1 MDDRRNLNSPIDRA
15 NRRGCFIVA
24 AVLLLVVAAIAFV
37 GFNGDRI
44 DDFKSSIP
52 VLGALAVGL
61 RAGGPERRMFTNVH
75 SDEGMNLSRPSVA
88 GIHQLKA

>member
-1 MDDRRNLNSPIDRA
+1 MDRRNKSNSPTDRA

-37 GFNGDRI
+37 GFSGESI

-52 VLGALAVGL
+52 VLGGLAVGFPRGDVDQIH
-61 RAGGPERRMFTNVH
+61 RAVRLAESKMPGGECSQCSH
-75 SDEGMNLSRPSVA
+75 
-88 GIHQLKA
+88 

>member
-1 MDDRRNLNSPIDRA
+1 MDRPRTSNSPIDRA

-44 DDFKSSIP
+44 DDFKSGIP
-52 VLGALAVGL
+52 ALGALAVGL
-61 RAGGPERRMFTNVH
+61 RPRRPERRMFTNVH
-75 SDEGMNLSRPSVA
+75 SDEGMNLSRPSVRGHPSA
-88 GIHQLKA
+88 

>member
-1 MDDRRNLNSPIDRA
+1 MDDRQRSNSPTDRA

-24 AVLLLVVAAIAFV
+24 AVLLLVIAAIAFV

-52 VLGALAVGL
+52 VLGGLA
-61 RAGGPERRMFTNVH
+61 A
-75 SDEGMNLSRPSVA
+75 
-88 GIHQLKA
+88 